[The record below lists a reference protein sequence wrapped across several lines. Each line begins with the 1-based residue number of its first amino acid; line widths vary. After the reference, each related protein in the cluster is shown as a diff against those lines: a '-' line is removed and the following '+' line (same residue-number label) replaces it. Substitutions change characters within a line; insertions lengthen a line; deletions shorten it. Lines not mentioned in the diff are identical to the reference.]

1 MAVVVADDGIFLCRG
16 VAAVSLAETDADP
29 EPHALADPD
38 VESDA
43 NADININTDVEP
55 DAVADINADLRAA
68 GRAAFA
74 ERGRT
79 RQ

>member
-1 MAVVVADDGIFLCRG
+1 MAVVVADDGIFLCRRF
-16 VAAVSLAETDADP
+16 AAVSLAETDADP

-38 VESDA
+38 VESDPDTDTD
-43 NADININTDVEP
+43 ADSEP
-55 DAVADINADLRAA
+55 DAFADRHTDLRAA

-74 ERGRT
+74 RRGRT